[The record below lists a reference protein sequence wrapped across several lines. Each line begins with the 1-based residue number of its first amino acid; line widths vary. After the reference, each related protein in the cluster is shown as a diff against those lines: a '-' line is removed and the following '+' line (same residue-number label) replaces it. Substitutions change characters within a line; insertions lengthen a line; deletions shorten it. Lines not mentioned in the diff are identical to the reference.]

1 MFRNDKIAIYEF
13 IFIDRHNNAFGLAC
27 FNVYAAAAAASARA
41 LATALNHTRE
51 SIKSVAIL

>member
-27 FNVYAAAAAASARA
+27 FNVYAAASARA